1 MKFAI
6 PTLALATVIAVPAF
20 AEPECT
26 GDGPMKPMWETVRG
40 FEDAKGTVDIA
51 KMTRD
56 GCYEIYGRQ
65 NGHKVE
71 IYFDP
76 RTGAELE
83 REED

>member
-1 MKFAI
+1 MKI
-6 PTLALATVIAVPAF
+6 SLPTLVLATLAAVPAL
-20 AEPECT
+20 AEPDCK
-26 GDGPMKPMWETVRG
+26 GDGPMKPMWETVKA
-40 FEDAKGTVDIA
+40 FEEANGTVQIA
-51 KMTRD
+51 KTTGD

-76 RTGAELE
+76 RTGAELD